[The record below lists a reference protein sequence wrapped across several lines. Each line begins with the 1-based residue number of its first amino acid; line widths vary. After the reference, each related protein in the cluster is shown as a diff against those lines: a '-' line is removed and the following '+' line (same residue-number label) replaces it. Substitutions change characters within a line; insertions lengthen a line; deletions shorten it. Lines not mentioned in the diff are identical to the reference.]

1 MFGWYYWED
10 CSLLKENG
18 RVLDLGERGC
28 RERFVRVGGEERL
41 WGEGVRSRCKVNK

>member
-1 MFGWYYWED
+1 MRVCAMFGWYYWED

-28 RERFVRVGGEERL
+28 REREQGGER
-41 WGEGVRSRCKVNK
+41 GGRKGFRM